1 MSQGA
6 KSQKENHWRKA
17 CCTYQSEHMEMFLDL
32 IKKVSLNASVLIANH
47 HKKNHRAM
55 QEDSSGKD

>member
-1 MSQGA
+1 M
-6 KSQKENHWRKA
+6 
-17 CCTYQSEHMEMFLDL
+17 YQSEHMEMFLDL